1 MEMILLYK
9 KVIMIALILM
19 SFTLVGWTSWE
30 EGYIQEIKSGEV
42 IFENTNKY
50 TYIKTQDIN
59 DKVYMNNVIVIYKE
73 KGEWVNN
80 YLTVLK
86 DNNIYKFKISYTLFN
101 ALLNG
106 DKINICYSLNENKI
120 LEICKYK

>member
-1 MEMILLYK
+1 LYK